1 MDFKNL
7 KNIQIIKSHRKSF
20 SIIIDKKSA
29 VITVRMPVY
38 ATKKDIEFVL
48 NKKKSWIEK
57 NLETINYRL
66 STFKPKSFTENEEFS
81 IVGKAYNLKYIDDNF
96 MGIRM
101 DGNNLII
108 HRRLEKHAKQLITEV
123 YRNATIRYVKNYIG
137 PFLIHLKNENKL
149 SFPDISNIRISNAR
163 TKWGSCSSKRVL
175 SFSWR
180 IGMAPVEVINY
191 IICHE
196 MAHLVH
202 LNHSDKF
209 WALVKMIMPDYLE
222 AEKWLKANGHTLDL

>member
-1 MDFKNL
+1 
-7 KNIQIIKSHRKSF
+7 
-20 SIIIDKKSA
+20 
-29 VITVRMPVY
+29 
-38 ATKKDIEFVL
+38 
-48 NKKKSWIEK
+48 
-57 NLETINYRL
+57 
-66 STFKPKSFTENEEFS
+66 
-81 IVGKAYNLKYIDDNF
+81 
-96 MGIRM
+96 
-101 DGNNLII
+101 
-108 HRRLEKHAKQLITEV
+108 
-123 YRNATIRYVKNYIG
+123 VKNYIG